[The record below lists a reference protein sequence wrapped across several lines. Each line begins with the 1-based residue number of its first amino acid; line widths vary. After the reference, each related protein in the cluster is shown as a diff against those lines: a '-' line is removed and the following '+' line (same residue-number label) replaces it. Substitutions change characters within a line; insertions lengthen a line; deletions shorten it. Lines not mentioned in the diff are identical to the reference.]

1 MWGEVPAFAGMT
13 EVSGGDGGGMRGDGG
28 DTLGLELVG
37 RDSRLRGND
46 VCIDLVPGV
55 PLSGEISFHP
65 DCLFGAKPANFRA
78 IDAKHWQFA
87 GESATK
93 IANT

>member
-1 MWGEVPAFAGMT
+1 
-13 EVSGGDGGGMRGDGG
+13 MRGDGG

-46 VCIDLVPGV
+46 VCIDLRIRHRHPRAGGDLVPGV
-55 PLSGEISFHP
+55 PLPGEISFHA
-65 DCLFGAKPANFRA
+65 DCLFGAKPANFRT